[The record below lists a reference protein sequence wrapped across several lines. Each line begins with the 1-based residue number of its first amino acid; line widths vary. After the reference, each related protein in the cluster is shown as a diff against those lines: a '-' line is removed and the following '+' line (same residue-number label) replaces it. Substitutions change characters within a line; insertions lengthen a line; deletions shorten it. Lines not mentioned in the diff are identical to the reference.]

1 MSDATRLERTTHAVN
16 GVRAGLQLTEGEV
29 RIEKEAAGDGGP
41 TSVTVP
47 VDRIRG
53 VEVQKPSR
61 SSSGWLH
68 LAVVDGSPPPSTELA
83 AMSDPYTIPL
93 TTRHLSAARR
103 FERMVEDHVQRRG
116 LPPETPSTRPT
127 TSSGVVLTDA
137 PTTSETAPEEPPPPA
152 PTAPATVAPDADEP
166 APEGALAAQLRE
178 LAALHAAGSLTDEEF
193 RLAKERVLQG

>member
-1 MSDATRLERTTHAVN
+1 MSDATRLERTTHAVT
-16 GVRAGLQLTEGEV
+16 GVRAELQLVEGEV

-47 VDRIRG
+47 IDRVRG
-53 VEVQKPSR
+53 VDLRKPSR

-68 LAVVDGSPPPSTELA
+68 LAVVDGSPAPSTELA

-93 TTRHLSAARR
+93 TARHLSAARR

-116 LPPETPSTRPT
+116 LPPETPAARPAS
-127 TSSGVVLTDA
+127 SSGVVLTDA
-137 PTTSETAPEEPPPPA
+137 PTTSETTPEEPPPPA
-152 PTAPATVAPDADEP
+152 STAPPAAAAGADDP
-166 APEGALAAQLRE
+166 APEGALATQLRE

-193 RLAKERVLQG
+193 RLAKERVLEG